1 MAQMRMSDKLWL
13 IALPKQRNL
22 IIRMLRRELKS
33 KYHGSMFGR
42 AWALI
47 TPIMSLA
54 VYALVFT
61 AIFPSRWAGS
71 VEEGP
76 WGVIVNLFAGLTTFN
91 LAAESLN
98 SAPNLVLSRSVLAT
112 RFIFPLEI
120 LSVVSVAAA
129 VVQALVSITILVVTQ
144 AILLHSLS
152 QYLLWLPLVWLPLVL
167 LLLAASWILSCIG
180 AFFRDC
186 SQVMSVCTG
195 LLIFLSAVF
204 YPLSSLPAKLRPI
217 LQLNPIAMAVEQTR
231 AVVIDQS
238 MPNLTYI
245 LIGTVVGLIACEI
258 SLRFFQNGRQAF
270 CDVL

>member
-1 MAQMRMSDKLWL
+1 MRMTEGLL
-13 IALPKQRNL
+13 LLTLPKRSNL

-33 KYHGSMFGR
+33 KYQGSMFGR

-47 TPIMSLA
+47 TPVMSLA
-54 VYALVFT
+54 VYALIFT
-61 AIFPSRWAGS
+61 VIFPSRWMGS
-71 VEEGP
+71 AEQGP

-98 SAPNLVLSRSVLAT
+98 SAPSLVLSRSVLAT
-112 RFIFPLEI
+112 RFMFPLEI

-129 VVQALVSITILVVTQ
+129 VIQALISITVLILIQ
-144 AILLHSLS
+144 AIALRSLS
-152 QYLLWLPLVWLPLVL
+152 PSLLWLPMVWLPLVL
-167 LLLAASWILSCIG
+167 LLLAASWILSYVG

-186 SQVMSVCTG
+186 SQVMNVCTG

-204 YPLSSLPAKLRPI
+204 YPLSSLPASLKPI

-231 AVVIDQS
+231 AVVIHHSTPDIS
-238 MPNLTYI
+238 YV
-245 LIGTVVGLIACEI
+245 LIGTLVGLIACEL
-258 SLRFFQNGRQAF
+258 SLRMFQRGREAF